1 MEKINQTWTVFGK
14 TFESKELAEAYLVKK
29 EKIKKASEDLNLN
42 NLINFQMKKKHKFSL
57 NQITFSNKKEFA
69 KFLLENSLELQEVME
84 EYKL

>member
-42 NLINFQMKKKHKFSL
+42 NLINFQIKK
-57 NQITFSNKKEFA
+57 NIN
-69 KFLLENSLELQEVME
+69 FL
-84 EYKL
+84 